1 MCHRPPIRMALSDD
15 QPSVYQST
23 IQTLARWLETCHR
36 DDDRG
41 RMRRILLFLSAAAAG
56 FAEVRSVTLAQVLDL
71 AMTQSAEAAL
81 ARLDER
87 RAAAAVQ
94 AASYPFF
101 PKIFAGSE
109 LAYSSGFPL
118 SIEVSAPSIL
128 ESRTIASVFNQPQIP
143 LFHSSFANHA
153 GRP

>member
-1 MCHRPPIRMALSDD
+1 
-15 QPSVYQST
+15 
-23 IQTLARWLETCHR
+23 
-36 DDDRG
+36 
-41 RMRRILLFLSAAAAG
+41 MRRILLFLLAAAAG
-56 FAEVRSVTLAQVLDL
+56 FAEVRTVTLAQVLDL

-94 AASYPFF
+94 AARDPFF
-101 PKIFAGSE
+101 PKIFAGSG

-118 SIEVSAPSIL
+118 SIEGSAPSIL
-128 ESRTIASVFNQPQIP
+128 ESRAIASVFNQPQIP

-153 GRP
+153 CRP